1 MRSPGNLQGGC
12 AGGKAAA
19 AIPAALGGA
28 PPRERAV
35 RPGAGPMRCTRPV
48 VRGYIT
54 PGRAAARMAGSGAAQ
69 RGRCARGADG
79 PAGRRGAV
87 NRRPPTELDLA
98 VRDFGPVASASIAI
112 RPMTILVGPNNSG
125 KTYVATI
132 LHSILAAQHDT
143 AGFRR
148 GLADSRAA
156 PGLRALLARK
166 RVKNRRRM
174 VVTGA
179 ESAGVLR
186 SMLDEYLCPALEA
199 EIALGFGSRPSDL
212 VRAGSGG
219 TATVAV
225 SERDHDTGAQR
236 KLFVTLGD
244 RLSARAV
251 GMASGYAIA
260 APPGGRRYQL
270 AAVRGGRRRGGGPA
284 VECDRLPPPRR
295 DPDTTAAG
303 PDMDARGLPDE
314 LAMDIMERISAGIAF
329 GAAPADIHQI
339 PATAPAILQVP
350 GSLDLDAADRLRS
363 RISRPDDAQGVA
375 GAAAD
380 LLSELA
386 LVDGTRG
393 PFSPLADSMDGELFG
408 GSIRLD
414 APAGGDGCPE
424 IAYHGAEGRVP
435 LRRCSSAISGIAPL
449 SLYLRHVVGRGHM
462 LVLEEPD
469 EHLYPES
476 QLVLAKYL
484 VRLVRGGAGVLVTTH
499 SVFLLEKIAKH
510 LMAGGLSPGAMP
522 EGLGYGRDDY
532 LLPCEVSAYVFEK
545 GVGGGYRTRPIDRDE
560 EYGLSQEEFVR
571 VSEALHHETIVINSK
586 MRARGAG

>member
-1 MRSPGNLQGGC
+1 
-12 AGGKAAA
+12 
-19 AIPAALGGA
+19 
-28 PPRERAV
+28 
-35 RPGAGPMRCTRPV
+35 
-48 VRGYIT
+48 
-54 PGRAAARMAGSGAAQ
+54 MAGSGAAQ
-69 RGRCARGADG
+69 RGNSARGADG
-79 PAGRRGAV
+79 PAGRRGVV
-87 NRRPPTELDLA
+87 NRRPPIELDLA

-132 LHSILAAQHDT
+132 LRSILAAQRDAVGSRRML
-143 AGFRR
+143 AGS
-148 GLADSRAA
+148 GAA
-156 PGLRALLARK
+156 PGLRGLLARK
-166 RVKNRRRM
+166 HVKNRRRM

-179 ESAGVLR
+179 ESARVLR
-186 SMLDEYLCPALEA
+186 SLLDEYLCPALEA

-236 KLFVTLGD
+236 KLSVTLGD

-260 APPGGRRYQL
+260 APPGGRRYQV
-270 AAVRGGRRRGGGPA
+270 AAVRGGRRRGGPA

-295 DPDTTAAG
+295 GPDTTAAG

-350 GSLDLDAADRLRS
+350 GMLNLDAADRMRS

-393 PFSPLADSMDGELFG
+393 PFSALADSMDRELYG

-414 APAGGDGCPE
+414 APAEGDGCPE
-424 IAYHGAEGRVP
+424 IAYHGVEGRVP

-449 SLYLRHVVGRGHM
+449 SLYLRHVVGRGDM

-469 EHLYPES
+469 EHLHPES
-476 QLVLAKYL
+476 HLVLAKYL

-499 SVFLLEKIAKH
+499 SVFLLEKIAKY

-522 EGLGYGRDDY
+522 AGLGYGRDDY
-532 LLPCEVSAYVFEK
+532 LLPEEVSAYVFEK
-545 GVGGGYRTRPIDRDE
+545 GAGGGYRTSPIDRDE

-586 MRARGAG
+586 LRARGGG